1 MLELL
6 PAVGEPPLYN
16 AVWDAMKM
24 SLSGQAQTGRMVL
37 VTGTSGMGK
46 TKTAYDVGMQ
56 HEACVI
62 IMRVCERDSATKP
75 WEACFRFI
83 RELLHTAPRG
93 QDSHNAQ
100 VERETIKTVLL
111 YLIAAHLEWVV
122 DICEALAK
130 EVTVGTITPQQLREV
145 ILRAQRNGLAYQS
158 ICTRFCRLIHLQMEA
173 LGVDQ
178 VSICVALRPE
188 DATTHLQ
195 GLVARARCSWDH
207 FAASSM
213 ALVFAYDEVQ
223 ALLDGKLHHLGAEV
237 CRGIYHSPIHP
248 TDAVDAPHAAS
259 QGLFYGFWLPCGL

>member
-1 MLELL
+1 
-6 PAVGEPPLYN
+6 
-16 AVWDAMKM
+16 
-24 SLSGQAQTGRMVL
+24 
-37 VTGTSGMGK
+37 
-46 TKTAYDVGMQ
+46 MQ

-62 IMRVCERDSATKP
+62 IMRVCERDSSTKP
-75 WEACFRFI
+75 WEACFRLI
-83 RELLHTAPRG
+83 QELLHTAPRG

-122 DICEALAK
+122 AICESDDK
-130 EVTVGTITPQQLREV
+130 SQ
-145 ILRAQRNGLAYQS
+145 
-158 ICTRFCRLIHLQMEA
+158 CRLIHQQMEA

-195 GLVARARCSWDH
+195 GLVARARCSWGH